1 MKSTEAAGSK
11 RPRKEKKY
19 LKVVKKVKRKARSE
33 LRQSRGDWSRYGYAS
48 TYFKDGLGLRGDA
61 RGDYSMQYVDAS
73 KMTFAEFAWTFEKKG
88 VPCVIRDACVHW
100 PAMRRWGGGD
110 SCELFETYKNL
121 MCKVGSDDD
130 GYAVR
135 MKLKHFLQ
143 YAKDPEQGGTDD
155 SPLYVFDG
163 GILQKTEIKSD
174 YSVPCFFAEDLLKYV
189 GESRRPP
196 YQWLCIG
203 PARSGTS
210 VHVDPLRTSAWN
222 ALIRGE
228 KRWAFF
234 PPDSVPEHVRKP
246 KGVTSAMR
254 WFDVVWPKTQDPA
267 QWKSYPKPIDVIQK
281 PGEVIFVPSG
291 WWHVVLN
298 LDFTVAVTHNFCS
311 SANFDRVFMH
321 CRVSRPKMAIKWVQ
335 NLEEVAC
342 RPDLVARAQNIISKD
357 LCCDSA
363 SSPSSSS
370 SDSGDSEVS
379 SCKNENKKKNKS
391 NDSSAESDD
400 TVCGG
405 YSAP

>member
-1 MKSTEAAGSK
+1 MKSAGADGC
-11 RPRKEKKY
+11 RRARKGKKKY
-19 LKVVKKVKRKARSE
+19 LKVVQKVKRRARSE
-33 LRQSRGDWSRYGYAS
+33 LRRSRGDWSRYEYAS
-48 TYFKDGLGLRGDA
+48 TYSKDGLGLREDA
-61 RGDYSMQYVDAS
+61 VGDYSMEYVDAS
-73 KMTFAEFAWTFEKKG
+73 KTTFAEFAWTFEKKG

-100 PAMRRWGGGD
+100 PAMRRWGSGD
-110 SCELFETYKNL
+110 SCELFEKYKNL

-143 YAKDPEQGGTDD
+143 YAKDPEQGGADD

-163 GILQKTEIKSD
+163 GILQKTDIKSD
-174 YSVPCFFAEDLLKYV
+174 YTVPCFFAEDLLKYA

-196 YQWLCIG
+196 YKWLCIG

-234 PPDSVPEHVRKP
+234 PPDSVPEHVLKP

-254 WFDVVWPKTQDPA
+254 WFDVVWPQTQDPA

-321 CRVSRPKMAIKWVQ
+321 CRVSRPKMAIKWVHK
-335 NLEEVAC
+335 LHEVAH

-357 LCCDSA
+357 LRCESV

-370 SDSGDSEVS
+370 SSSDSEVS
-379 SCKNENKKKNKS
+379 SCNNDNKKKN

-400 TVCGG
+400 TMCLG

>member
-48 TYFKDGLGLRGDA
+48 TYFKDGLELRGDA